1 MEFIQYDTKDWF
13 KPGLTHP
20 IMKYYIKIEMK
31 LKLNYLLIN

>member
-1 MEFIQYDTKDWF
+1 MNLFNMILKIGL

-31 LKLNYLLIN
+31 LKQIIY